1 MAGILYRLGEL
12 VFRAKG
18 SRITLQTANQNRLF
32 SPDRIGGQ
40 GFLFLLCRLSAIREG
55 RAFQPAFWSG
65 ARAR

>member
-40 GFLFLLCRLSAIREG
+40 GFLFLLCQQYVKGGLFSRLFGQG
-55 RAFQPAFWSG
+55 RARG
-65 ARAR
+65 K